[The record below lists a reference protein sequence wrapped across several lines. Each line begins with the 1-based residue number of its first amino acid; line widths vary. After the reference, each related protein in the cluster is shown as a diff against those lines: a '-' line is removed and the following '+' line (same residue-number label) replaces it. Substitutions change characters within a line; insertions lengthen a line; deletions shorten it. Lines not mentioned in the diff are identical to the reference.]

1 MSFVGV
7 IVSDQWLHS
16 QFTQVELRTLKS
28 KFISVKSQ
36 NGKVTIGDL
45 PPLMAKLKAFNEM
58 FNEEEIRNILAESGS
73 DVNDEIDF
81 ESFLKTYLNLQALAA
96 PKVGSSKSSSSF
108 LKASTT
114 TLLHTIS
121 ESEKSSYVA
130 HINSY
135 LRDDPF
141 LKQFLP
147 IDPAS
152 NALFDLAKDGVLL
165 CKLINVAVPG
175 TIDERAINMKRVI
188 NPWER
193 NENHTLCLNS
203 AKAIG
208 CTVVNI
214 GTQDLVEGRPHLV
227 LGLIS
232 QIIKIQLLAD
242 LNLRKTPQLVELVE
256 DSNDV
261 EELMGLAPEKLLL
274 KWMNF
279 HLKKAGYKKTVAN
292 FSSDLKD
299 GEAYAYLL
307 NVLAPEHCS
316 PATLDV
322 KDPTERAN
330 LVLEHAEKMD
340 CKRYLDPKDIVE
352 GSSNLNLAFVAQ
364 IFHQRSGLSTDS
376 KKVSFAEMMT
386 DDELISRE
394 ERCFRLWINSL
405 GINSYVNNL
414 FEDVRNGWV
423 LLEVLDKVS
432 PGSVNWK
439 HATKPPI
446 KMPFRKVEN
455 CNQVV
460 KIGKQLKLSL
470 VNVGGNDFVQG
481 NKKLILA
488 FLWQLMRFNMLQLLK
503 NLRSRFRGKEIT
515 DADILAWANKKVKN
529 TGRTSKM
536 ESFKDKSLS
545 NGLFFLELLSA
556 VEPRVVN
563 WNLVTKGESD
573 EEKKLNATYII
584 SVARK
589 LGCSIFLLPED
600 IMEVNQKMILTLTA
614 SIMYWSL
621 QQTADDIESPASTV
635 ASDASPARSMNGS
648 MSPYTAASPD
658 ASPAPSISGASSATP
673 DASPAPSVNGD
684 DETPLIAEVS
694 KLELAADY
702 APSDTPEVSK
712 LKLAADDAPFD
723 ATEVS
728 KLKLAADDAPSDTAE
743 VSKVELAVDNAP
755 SDTTEVSKVELAA
768 EDAPS
773 DATEGSKLEL
783 AADNTP
789 SDTTEVSKVE
799 LAAEDAPSD
808 ATEGS
813 KLELAA
819 DNTPSD
825 TTEVSKLELA
835 AEDAPSDTTEG
846 SKLELVTGD
855 APSDTTEV
863 SKLELAADDAPSDTL
878 ASPMQSQNAEIP
890 SDAPSSSLLEDTQQ
904 QYSLFS

>member
-1 MSFVGV
+1 MSSFQGV
-7 IVSDQWLHS
+7 LVSDQWLQS
-16 QFTQVELRTLKS
+16 QFTQVELRSLKS
-28 KFISVKSQ
+28 RFISVKNQ
-36 NGKVTIGDL
+36 NGKVNIGDL
-45 PPLMAKLKAFNEM
+45 PAIMAKLKAFSDV
-58 FNEEEIRNILAESGS
+58 FNEEEIRNMLGDSG
-73 DVNDEIDF
+73 NDEIDF
-81 ESFLKTYLNLQALAA
+81 EGFLRTYLNLQTLTAS
-96 PKVGSSKSSSSF
+96 KSGSSGSPSSF
-108 LKASTT
+108 LKATTT

-152 NALFDLAKDGVLL
+152 NELFNLAKDGVLL
-165 CKLINVAVPG
+165 CKLINVAVPN
-175 TIDERAINMKRVI
+175 TIDERTINMKRVL

-214 GTQDLVEGRPHLV
+214 GNQDLVEGRPHLV

-256 DSNDV
+256 DNNDV
-261 EELMGLAPEKLLL
+261 EELMGLAPEKVLL

-279 HLKKAGYKKTVAN
+279 HLKKGGYQKTVTN

-299 GEAYAYLL
+299 GEAYTYLL
-307 NVLAPEHCS
+307 NVLAPEYCN

-322 KDPTERAN
+322 KDPAERAN
-330 LVLEHAEKMD
+330 LVLDHAEKMD
-340 CKRYLDPKDIVE
+340 CKRYLSPKDIVE
-352 GSSNLNLAFVAQ
+352 GSANLNLAFVAQ
-364 IFHQRSGLSTDS
+364 IFHQRNGLSIDN
-376 KKVSFAEMMT
+376 KKISFAEMMT

-460 KIGKQLKLSL
+460 RIGKQLKLSL

-481 NKKLILA
+481 NKKLTLA
-488 FLWQLMRFNMLQLLK
+488 FLWQLMRFNILQLLK
-503 NLRSRFRGKEIT
+503 NLRSRFQGKEIT
-515 DADILAWANKKVKN
+515 DTDILNWANRKVKS

-545 NGLFFLELLSA
+545 SGLFFLELLSA

-563 WNLVTKGESD
+563 WNLVSKGESD
-573 EEKKLNATYII
+573 DEKKLNATYII

-600 IMEVNQKMILTLTA
+600 IIGVNQKMILTLTA

-621 QQTADDIESPASTV
+621 QQPVSDSESSPSPSV
-635 ASDASPARSMNGS
+635 AL
-648 MSPYTAASPD
+648 SPD
-658 ASPAPSISGASSATP
+658 SSPAPSINGEDEISLDGLSNLTVDDAASYSTVSYSHAEDEDTESQEASSS
-673 DASPAPSVNGD
+673 SPVENGD
-684 DETPLIAEVS
+684 TQLQEVS
-694 KLELAADY
+694 SSQAGKED
-702 APSDTPEVSK
+702 DT
-712 LKLAADDAPFD
+712 
-723 ATEVS
+723 
-728 KLKLAADDAPSDTAE
+728 
-743 VSKVELAVDNAP
+743 
-755 SDTTEVSKVELAA
+755 
-768 EDAPS
+768 
-773 DATEGSKLEL
+773 
-783 AADNTP
+783 
-789 SDTTEVSKVE
+789 
-799 LAAEDAPSD
+799 
-808 ATEGS
+808 
-813 KLELAA
+813 
-819 DNTPSD
+819 
-825 TTEVSKLELA
+825 
-835 AEDAPSDTTEG
+835 
-846 SKLELVTGD
+846 
-855 APSDTTEV
+855 
-863 SKLELAADDAPSDTL
+863 
-878 ASPMQSQNAEIP
+878 
-890 SDAPSSSLLEDTQQ
+890 
-904 QYSLFS
+904 

>member
-1 MSFVGV
+1 MSSFVGV
-7 IVSDQWLHS
+7 LVSDPGLQS
-16 QFTQVELRTLKS
+16 QFTQVELRSLQT
-28 KFISVKSQ
+28 KFVSIKNQ
-36 NGKVTIGDL
+36 NGRVTLADL
-45 PPLMAKLKAFNEM
+45 PPLMAKLKALSQM
-58 FNEEEIRNILAESGS
+58 YNEEDIRGILSDLGS
-73 DVNDEIDF
+73 DASNEIDF
-81 ESFLKTYLNLQALAA
+81 EGFLKTYLNLQTQANA
-96 PKVGSSKSSSSF
+96 KSGNSKNSSSF
-108 LKASTT
+108 LKATTT
-114 TLLHTIS
+114 TLLHTIIQ
-121 ESEKSSYVA
+121 SEKASYVA

-147 IDPAS
+147 IDPAT
-152 NALFDLAKDGVLL
+152 NALFDVAKDGVLL

-175 TIDERAINMKRVI
+175 TVDERAINTKRVL

-256 DSNDV
+256 DNNDV
-261 EELMGLAPEKLLL
+261 EELLGLAPEKVLL

-279 HLKKAGYKKTVAN
+279 HLKKAGYKKPVTN
-292 FSSDLKD
+292 FSSDVKD

-316 PATLDV
+316 TATLDV
-322 KDPTERAN
+322 KDPAERAN
-330 LVLEHAEKMD
+330 LVLEHAERMD
-340 CKRYLDPKDIVE
+340 CKRYLTPEDIAE
-352 GSSNLNLAFVAQ
+352 GSPNLNLAFVAQ
-364 IFHQRSGLSTDS
+364 IFHQRNGLSTDS
-376 KKVSFAEMMT
+376 KKISFAEMMT
-386 DDELISRE
+386 DDEQISRE

-405 GINSYVNNL
+405 GITSYVNNI
-414 FEDVRNGWV
+414 FEDVRNGWI

-460 KIGKQLKLSL
+460 RIGKHLRFSL
-470 VNVGGNDFVQG
+470 VNVAGNDIVQG

-488 FLWQLMRFNMLQLLK
+488 FLWQLMRFNILQLLK
-503 NLRSRFRGKEIT
+503 NLRSRSQGKEIT
-515 DADILAWANKKVKN
+515 DADILKWANKKVKS
-529 TGRTSKM
+529 TGRTSQM
-536 ESFKDKSLS
+536 ESFKDKNLS
-545 NGLFFLELLSA
+545 SGLFFLELLSA

-621 QQTADDIESPASTV
+621 QQPVEESESSPSPA
-635 ASDASPARSMNGS
+635 
-648 MSPYTAASPD
+648 TATTPD
-658 ASPAPSISGASSATP
+658 ASPAPSISGEDESSLG
-673 DASPAPSVNGD
+673 GD
-684 DETPLIAEVS
+684 FSSLTI
-694 KLELAADY
+694 
-702 APSDTPEVSK
+702 
-712 LKLAADDAPFD
+712 DDA
-723 ATEVS
+723 A
-728 KLKLAADDAPSDTAE
+728 
-743 VSKVELAVDNAP
+743 
-755 SDTTEVSKVELAA
+755 SDTTVSSQVENEESAL
-768 EDAPS
+768 
-773 DATEGSKLEL
+773 
-783 AADNTP
+783 
-789 SDTTEVSKVE
+789 
-799 LAAEDAPSD
+799 
-808 ATEGS
+808 
-813 KLELAA
+813 
-819 DNTPSD
+819 
-825 TTEVSKLELA
+825 
-835 AEDAPSDTTEG
+835 
-846 SKLELVTGD
+846 
-855 APSDTTEV
+855 
-863 SKLELAADDAPSDTL
+863 
-878 ASPMQSQNAEIP
+878 
-890 SDAPSSSLLEDTQQ
+890 
-904 QYSLFS
+904 